1 LSTFAEWGEDA
12 GPSRFYKSNHQ
23 EPFTRGFKDA
33 ANVPVINVG
42 RFTSPDD
49 MAQVITSG
57 QADIIGAAR
66 PSIADPFLP
75 RKIDEGRTEDIREC
89 IGCNICISRWE
100 RGAAMVCTQ
109 IASANEEYRR
119 GWHPEEFDQV
129 EDAGSVL
136 VVGAGPAGTEC
147 ARVLGMRG
155 YDVPLCE
162 SENEIGGPMC
172 AT

>member
-1 LSTFAEWGEDA
+1 METIEKVKQGVNDDAAVCVRISVDQVMGPDGVQAQDDGINFVELATERGLVDLWDLNLSTFAEWGEDA

-89 IGCNICISRWE
+89 IGCNI
-100 RGAAMVCTQ
+100 
-109 IASANEEYRR
+109 
-119 GWHPEEFDQV
+119 
-129 EDAGSVL
+129 
-136 VVGAGPAGTEC
+136 
-147 ARVLGMRG
+147 
-155 YDVPLCE
+155 
-162 SENEIGGPMC
+162 
-172 AT
+172 